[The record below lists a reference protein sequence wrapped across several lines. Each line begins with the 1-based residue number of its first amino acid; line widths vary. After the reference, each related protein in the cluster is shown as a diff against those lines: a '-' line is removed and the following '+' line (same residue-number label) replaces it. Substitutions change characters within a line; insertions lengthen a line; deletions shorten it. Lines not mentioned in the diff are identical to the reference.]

1 MLKKGEIMDP
11 QMQGAWQD
19 DEVTLLDYWRVV
31 KKRGW
36 MILGLFFVSVVAT
49 GVYSYFFMAKIYE
62 SSASIL
68 APKESGG
75 GSANLAAAL
84 VTSGAGQVLT
94 GLLPSGGTSRDT
106 FVAILKSRTMAQDL
120 VDRFKLKDHYQ
131 TKSEEQAVKGLQGAT
146 SVSVSKEGV
155 ISVKVEDT
163 DPKLAAE
170 VANNYIT
177 TLDRMFAKLGTTEAS
192 RQRAFVAE
200 RLEKTEKA
208 LHQAEDAL
216 RRFQE
221 NNKAVV
227 LQEQSK
233 RAIEAA
239 AQVKGQIAAAE
250 VQLEVT
256 RGFATETNPQVVQ
269 QKRQIDE
276 MKRQLAQ
283 MQYSQGLDLPPDS
296 PNPGE
301 PRREFYVP
309 FTKVPEVERDLV
321 RLVRD
326 VKVQE
331 TVFTLL
337 TQQFEQAKIAEARD
351 TPTVQFLDRAVPA
364 ERKSKPRTTL
374 NMAIA
379 GLLSLFI
386 GISLVFFLEYLER
399 IRKEKPRM
407 A

>member
-1 MLKKGEIMDP
+1 MVEKGDVMDP

-31 KKRGW
+31 KKRGR
-36 MILGLFFVSVVAT
+36 MILGLFFVSVAAT
-49 GVYSYFFMAKIYE
+49 GVYTYFFMPKIYE
-62 SSASIL
+62 STASIL
-68 APKESGG
+68 APRESG
-75 GSANLAAAL
+75 ATNTNLAAAL
-84 VTSGAGQVLT
+84 AASGAGQTL
-94 GLLPSGGTSRDT
+94 GNLLPGGGTSRDS

-131 TKSEEQAVKGLQGAT
+131 TDSEELAVKKLQGAT
-146 SVSVSKEGV
+146 NVSVSKEGV
-155 ISVKVEDT
+155 ISVKFEDT

-170 VANNYIT
+170 VANNYTT
-177 TLDRMFAKLGTTEAS
+177 TLDRMFAKLGTTQAG
-192 RQRAFVAE
+192 RQRAFIAE

-216 RRFQE
+216 KRFQE

-227 LQEQSK
+227 IQEQSK
-233 RAIEAA
+233 RAVEAA
-239 AQVKGQIAAAE
+239 ALVKGQIAAAE
-250 VQLEVT
+250 VQLEVM

-269 QKRQIDE
+269 QKRQIEE

-296 PNPGE
+296 PNPGQ

-321 RLVRD
+321 RLLRD

-351 TPTVQFLDRAVPA
+351 TPMVQVLDRAVPA
-364 ERKSKPRTTL
+364 ERKSKPSTTA
-374 NMAIA
+374 NAAVA
-379 GLLSLFI
+379 GILSL
-386 GISLVFFLEYLER
+386 LVGTVLAFFLEYLEGL
-399 IRKEKPRM
+399 RKKKPSL